1 MQRRVAALALLSSL
15 TLAASAATVTPTDD
29 PLVFV
34 AVKYAN
40 RAQLQIL
47 GSRFQHVLI
56 DERAKTARVEAT
68 HDELIALRR
77 AGFDAVID
85 DAATQRMRS
94 SEAQWRDG
102 NPGGV
107 QTLIGGY
114 PCYRTV
120 DETYATM
127 DQLANANPNL
137 AQVVD
142 IGPSWLEDH
151 SPGAG
156 HRMRALELTNRNTG
170 FGSKPA
176 MVVIASIHAREYTPA
191 ELLTRFAEGLVEGY
205 GTDPEATWLLDN
217 FRFHLVLQANP
228 DGRVKAESG
237 LSWRKNVDNSNGACS
252 ATKVGIDLNRNFPY
266 QWNGAQGGSS
276 GNACA
281 STYRGP
287 SAVSETE
294 SQDMLRYI
302 AGEPDSTGVY
312 RGGVLPDQRGDA
324 ATSAAPSNYSG
335 LFLDLHSY
343 SQMVLWPW
351 SYTST
356 NAPNMTALRTLGRRL
371 AWFNGYTPAKWVS
384 MYVADGTDTDAMYG
398 VLGVPSYTIE
408 MGVAFFESCSTFEDS
423 TLPKNLQALRFAAR
437 NLWAPYLYPSGPT
450 TTSLSISPASVAAG
464 SPVIVTASLD
474 DTRFSTRNGTEAVQL
489 IRSATAFVDQQ
500 PWTANATRRAMQ
512 ASDGAYDQTSE
523 SATVQLSTTGLAP
536 GRHVVFVQGKDASG
550 RAGTPQA
557 AYFDVQ

>member
-1 MQRRVAALALLSSL
+1 MQRRLAALALLSSL

-34 AVKYAN
+34 TVKYAN
-40 RAQLQIL
+40 RAQLQAL
-47 GSRFQHVLI
+47 GARFQHLLI
-56 DERAKTARVEAT
+56 NERARTAGVEAT

-77 AGFDAVID
+77 DGFDAVID
-85 DAATQRMRS
+85 DAATQRMRL

-102 NPGGV
+102 NPGGR

-127 DQLANANPNL
+127 DQLASANPNL

-142 IGPSWLEDH
+142 IGPSWAENH
-151 SPGAG
+151 APGTG
-156 HRMRALELTNRNTG
+156 HRMRALELTNRDTG
-170 FGSKPA
+170 FSSKPA
-176 MVVIASIHAREYTPA
+176 MVVLASIHAREYTPA

-252 ATKVGIDLNRNFPY
+252 ATNYGVDLNRNFPY
-266 QWNGAQGGSS
+266 QWNGTLKGSS

-281 STYRGP
+281 SNYRGP
-287 SAVSETE
+287 SPVSEAE
-294 SQDMLRYI
+294 SQDMLRYV
-302 AGEPDSTGVY
+302 AGEPDSNGAY
-312 RGGVLPDQRGDA
+312 HGGVLPDLRDDA
-324 ATSAAPSNYSG
+324 AGSTAPSNYKG

-371 AWFNGYTPAKWVS
+371 AWYNGYKPAKWIS
-384 MYVADGTDTDAMYG
+384 MYVGDGTDTDAMYG

-408 MGVAFFESCSTFEDS
+408 MGVAFFESCSTFEAS
-423 TLPKNLQALRFAAR
+423 TLPKNLEALRFAAR

-450 TTSLSISPASVAAG
+450 TTSLSISPASVTAG
-464 SPVIVTASLD
+464 SPVTVTASLD
-474 DTRFSTRNGTEAVQL
+474 DTRFSTRNGTEAMQA
-489 IRSATAFVDQQ
+489 IRSATAYVDQK
-500 PWTANATRRAMQ
+500 PWTPNATRRVMQ
-512 ASDGAYDQTSE
+512 ASDGAYDQTTE
-523 SATVQLSTTGLAP
+523 SVTVQLSTTGLAP